1 MSSGALGARVREH
14 GWRVTPQR
22 RAVVD
27 ALDGEHVHLTADEV
41 HRRARVALPEIS
53 LATVYNALNEM
64 VAMGEVAEVRYTA
77 GPARYDPNAATAH
90 HHLLCTSCGALF
102 DVAATGIAVAPLPA
116 DERRGFEVRDVHV
129 LFRGTCA
136 PCASRGA

>member
-1 MSSGALGARVREH
+1 MSSAALDARLRER

-27 ALDGEHVHLTADEV
+27 ALEGEHVHLTADEV
-41 HRRARVALPEIS
+41 HRRARETRPEIS
-53 LATVYNALNEM
+53 LATVYNALNEL

-77 GPARYDPNAATAH
+77 GPARYDPNVATAH
-90 HHLLCTSCGALF
+90 HHLLCTTCGTLL
-102 DVAATGIAVAPLPA
+102 DVAARDITVSPLPA
-116 DERRGFEVRDVHV
+116 DDRLGFEVRSVHV